1 MEDPV
6 GHPEERGNPLEG
18 AVQALVESLCR
29 VVGLNDRSRDLPQ
42 HNQHVRAHLLPR
54 IPWEID
60 GVQ

>member
-6 GHPEERGNPLEG
+6 GHPEKRGNPLEG
-18 AVQALVESLCR
+18 AVQAPVESLRR
-29 VVGLNDRSRDLPQ
+29 VVGLDDRSRDLPE

-54 IPWEID
+54 IPWEIH